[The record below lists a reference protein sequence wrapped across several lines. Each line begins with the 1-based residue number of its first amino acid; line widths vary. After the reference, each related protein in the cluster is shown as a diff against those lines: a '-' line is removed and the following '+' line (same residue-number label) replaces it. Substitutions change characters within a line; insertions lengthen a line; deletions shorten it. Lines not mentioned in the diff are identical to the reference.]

1 MILLKNIVFAV
12 VETVSG
18 SMDSFFVPDV
28 LDADIWPQDDI
39 LDPWQMAGAPTST
52 QPTPDD
58 AGVST
63 PLHPLEPRISK
74 LAYRFTFPSGQLAMK
89 KSKK

>member
-1 MILLKNIVFAV
+1 M
-12 VETVSG
+12 VETVAG
-18 SMDSFFVPDV
+18 SMDSFFVPN
-28 LDADIWPQDDI
+28 ADIWPQDDI
-39 LDPWQMAGAPTST
+39 LDPWQMPGAPTPT
-52 QPTPDD
+52 QPTQDD

-74 LAYRFTFPSGQLAMK
+74 AADRFTFPSGQLARK

>member
-1 MILLKNIVFAV
+1 M

-28 LDADIWPQDDI
+28 LDANIWPQDDI
-39 LDPWQMAGAPTST
+39 LDPWQMAGSPTST
-52 QPTPDD
+52 QPTQDD

-74 LAYRFTFPSGQLAMK
+74 AADHFTFLSGQLAR
-89 KSKK
+89 